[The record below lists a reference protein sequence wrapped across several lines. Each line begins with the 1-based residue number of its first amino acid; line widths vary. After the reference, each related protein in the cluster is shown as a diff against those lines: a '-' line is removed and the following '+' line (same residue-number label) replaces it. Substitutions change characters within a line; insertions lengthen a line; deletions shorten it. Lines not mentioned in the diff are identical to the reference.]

1 MGDDLLAVTEIL
13 EASQRADSISEENA
27 EDVLSW
33 LLENLSYILQHL
45 VSCMLITNRI
55 TWSMYI
61 YANNSEDYEIELS
74 L

>member
-13 EASQRADSISEENA
+13 EASQRADSSSEENA

-45 VSCMLITNRI
+45 VSCMLITNHI
-55 TWSMYI
+55 T
-61 YANNSEDYEIELS
+61 
-74 L
+74 